1 MNSPKRKRQSFWKS
15 AAFETPQ
22 TRQVCKEKTED
33 GRNQEKDSRTPG
45 INVSVRFCNLKINYS
60 VCRLVETYLDNK
72 KCIKSGPSLDCS
84 LVSFIS
90 SVSLLSGSI
99 WLYINKKL
107 IYLVRVTTNW
117 MRGYS
122 WMMDWQR
129 CGVKSKFWWLTTW
142 PDLTWDTMT
151 RLCLFSDFS
160 LFLCCRLAVTVTLFK
175 TEFKKAFVKSW
186 LHLFHW
192 ISVNQSNLFSV
203 TSFKENKY

>member
-1 MNSPKRKRQSFWKS
+1 MNSPKRKKQSFLKS

-33 GRNQEKDSRTPG
+33 GRNQEKDSHTLSNSPG
-45 INVSVRFCNLKINYS
+45 INISVHFCNLEINYS
-60 VCRLVETYLDNK
+60 VCRLVETYLENK
-72 KCIKSGPSLDCS
+72 KCIKSGPSLDFS

-122 WMMDWQR
+122 CLMD
-129 CGVKSKFWWLTTW
+129 
-142 PDLTWDTMT
+142 
-151 RLCLFSDFS
+151 
-160 LFLCCRLAVTVTLFK
+160 
-175 TEFKKAFVKSW
+175 
-186 LHLFHW
+186 
-192 ISVNQSNLFSV
+192 
-203 TSFKENKY
+203 

>member
-1 MNSPKRKRQSFWKS
+1 MNSPKRKRQSCLKS

-60 VCRLVETYLDNK
+60 VCRLVETYLDYK
-72 KCIKSGPSLDCS
+72 KCIKSGLDFS

-122 WMMDWQR
+122 CLMDWTEMW
-129 CGVKSKFWWLTTW
+129 SKVNILMTYN
-142 PDLTWDTMT
+142 LT
-151 RLCLFSDFS
+151 RLDLRHDDSSVFVLRLQFVS
-160 LFLCCRLAVTVTLFK
+160 LLSSGCHCNALQN
-175 TEFKKAFVKSW
+175 
-186 LHLFHW
+186 W
-192 ISVNQSNLFSV
+192 I
-203 TSFKENKY
+203 